1 MRDRICVAAALSAV
15 ALLVG
20 CQSIQAP
27 APANPARPTSME
39 TAKGPPLAPAPG
51 PVPQTAVAPA
61 APVATPLASPAK
73 APNPGAK
80 SKYADLTPLT
90 DYLDEWKMA
99 KADGADY
106 SGTYTKIV
114 VTGDILPVPGD
125 PNFDADRATSPLLYE
140 PRNWFVRSIVGRDFS
155 INLTAKVT
163 IGSYEA
169 SIPLATVGHQSN
181 SDGEQW
187 TRVIHHD
194 ASSFPLFLVKENGSA
209 SVPQI
214 VVSAKAANTYASRG
228 AAAAVGVAVQV
239 AHAVS
244 ATPSVVTKLTADST
258 TKSAQAVDA
267 AISKLFSSGITEEHR
282 TDRDLRLWSSKEANP
297 SGVLVTF
304 RIPTS
309 ETNYNSSALT
319 VGTWRITFDFPRP
332 SIFSDWRVC
341 PGSNLLRQ
349 RCAPTIKEA
358 RDFATKELIPSDI
371 LNYKLLTGSNDL
383 GTVRAF
389 LTSQD
394 WYTTAVGA
402 FASNDQKVV
411 AAAAS
416 PFCRRVVNEI
426 GALGLNN
433 FDSNAVL
440 WATYR
445 AMPVAFP
452 DFTQMNDCKEMIS
465 AFPR

>member
-1 MRDRICVAAALSAV
+1 MRDSVCVAALTSGV
-15 ALLVG
+15 VLLAG
-20 CQSIQAP
+20 CQSMQAP
-27 APANPARPTSME
+27 APANAQPAQVQNIKAPPPAPT
-39 TAKGPPLAPAPG
+39 PAPAP
-51 PVPQTAVAPA
+51 QTAA
-61 APVATPLASPAK
+61 APPTAAPPASPATPLNPA
-73 APNPGAK
+73 AK
-80 SKYADLTPLT
+80 EKYANLTPLT
-90 DYLDEWKMA
+90 EYADEWK
-99 KADGADY
+99 KAPGDGADF

-114 VTGDILPVPGD
+114 VTGDIATVPGD
-125 PNFDADRATSPLLYE
+125 KSYDANPATSSLLYE

-169 SIPLATVGHQSN
+169 TIPLATVGHQSN

-187 TRVIHHD
+187 TRMIHHD
-194 ASSFPLFLVKENGSA
+194 ASSFPLFLVKANGSA
-209 SVPQI
+209 SVPQM
-214 VVSAKAANTYASRG
+214 VVSVKAANTYASRG

-267 AISKLFSSGITEEHR
+267 AISKLFSSGITEEHS
-282 TDRDLRLWSSKEANP
+282 TDRDLRLWSGKDANP

-332 SIFSDWRVC
+332 SIFSDWRAC
-341 PGSNLLRQ
+341 PGKDLLRQ

-358 RDFATKELIPSDI
+358 RDFASKELVPSDV
-371 LNYKLLTGSNDL
+371 LNYKLVTGSNDL

-394 WYTTAVGA
+394 WYTTAVAA

-411 AAAAS
+411 TAAAT
-416 PFCRRVVNEI
+416 PFCRRIVNEV
-426 GALGLNN
+426 GALGLNS

-445 AMPVAFP
+445 AMPVVFP
-452 DFTQMNDCKEMIS
+452 DFSQMTDCKDKIS
-465 AFPR
+465 AFPS